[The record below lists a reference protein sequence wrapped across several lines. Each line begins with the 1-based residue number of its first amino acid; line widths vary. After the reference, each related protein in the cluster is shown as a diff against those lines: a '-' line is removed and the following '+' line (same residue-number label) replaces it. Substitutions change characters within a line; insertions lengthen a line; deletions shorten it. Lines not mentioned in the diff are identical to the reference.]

1 MHIGQ
6 KSCTR
11 GVADVAALSW
21 DDPDFFP
28 LRLAVRAAYTR
39 HLEEVNM
46 WPWEYHRSTTS
57 RRTLLTE
64 FEHAVLPQGV
74 EVVMMWSVGD

>member
-1 MHIGQ
+1 MHNGQ
-6 KSCTR
+6 KSCTW

-39 HLEEVNM
+39 HLEEV
-46 WPWEYHRSTTS
+46 S
-57 RRTLLTE
+57 
-64 FEHAVLPQGV
+64 
-74 EVVMMWSVGD
+74 